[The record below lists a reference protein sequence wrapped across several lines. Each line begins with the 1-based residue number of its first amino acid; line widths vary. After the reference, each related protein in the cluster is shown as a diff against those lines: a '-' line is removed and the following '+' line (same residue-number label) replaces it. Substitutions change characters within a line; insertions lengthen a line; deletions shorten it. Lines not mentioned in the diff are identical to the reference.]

1 MQNQV
6 AIIEYEVRDH
16 ATQEVLDS
24 NIGQK
29 PLEFLIGAGQVIA
42 GLEKAVQQAEVGQTL
57 NIVIPPH
64 DAYGTYRTDY
74 LQEVP
79 RDQFEGIE
87 LKRGMTLFGQGENNE
102 SVQVSV
108 KDFSE
113 HMVMLDY
120 NHPLAGKKLSF
131 QFTLLGLR
139 EATEQEVLKGQAPAK
154 QCCGGGCGCS
164 H

>member
-29 PLEFLIGAGQVIA
+29 PLEFLMGAGQVIV
-42 GLEKAVQQAEVGQTL
+42 GLEKAVQQAQVGQTL
-57 NIVIPPH
+57 NIIIPPQ
-64 DAYGTYRTDY
+64 DAYGEYRTDY

-87 LKRGMTLFGQGENNE
+87 LKKGMTLFGQGENQE

-113 HMVMLDY
+113 CMVMIDY
-120 NHPLAGKKLSF
+120 NHPLAGKELSF

-139 EATEQEVLKGQAPAK
+139 EASEQEVLKGQAHAK
-154 QCCGGGCGCS
+154 KCCGGGCGCA

>member
-24 NIGQK
+24 NIGKK
-29 PLEFLIGAGQVIA
+29 PLEFLMGAGQVIV
-42 GLEKAVQQAEVGQTL
+42 GLEKAVQQAQVGQTL

-64 DAYGTYRTDY
+64 DAYGEYRTDY

-87 LKRGMTLFGQGENNE
+87 LQRGMTLFGQGENQE

-108 KDFSE
+108 KDFSD
-113 HMVMLDY
+113 HMVMIDY
-120 NHPLAGKKLSF
+120 NHPLAGKELSF

-139 EATEQEVLKGQAPAK
+139 EATEQEVLKGQPSSK